1 METILTK
8 NVALSCPAN
17 ELFESD
23 VIDKVQIPLNLSFFF
38 FFFNFTFFFQA
49 SLQLLKFK
57 VANKPLM
64 IS

>member
-1 METILTK
+1 METILTE
-8 NVALSCPAN
+8 NVAVSCPTN

-23 VIDKVQIPLNLSFFF
+23 VIEKVQIPLNLSFFF
-38 FFFNFTFFFQA
+38 FNFTYFFQA

-57 VANKPLM
+57 VPNKPLM

>member
-1 METILTK
+1 METILTE

-38 FFFNFTFFFQA
+38 FNFTYFFQA